1 MLVYTLKQILPR
13 RVWEWLKRARQRIL
27 GRRAYMN
34 PSYSIEGED
43 RIVRTLL
50 WRKHDKG
57 FYVDVGAHH
66 PFRFS
71 NTYLFYTQGWSGIN
85 IDATPGSM
93 KAFNKYRPR
102 DINLEVGVGRGRK
115 TGGGELCKDSAL
127 GNHSADLVDFGTTAD
142 HKSSSAPK
150 STKNYESNTAIP
162 RILEEENQSSSRAAQ
177 SGVAIHKKVDSTSE
191 AQNLKMPA
199 KDSRIFESQAQKVG
213 KSQAQ
218 ANLDSSKSPSD
229 SKILDEKC
237 GLQGKSQGSYLDG
250 DLWDFSPLPHF
261 SLKAESPQVKVSIVV
276 PVFNTQPHITRCL
289 DSLISQSLRDIEII
303 IVDDCG
309 SDGAMS
315 IAQEFAARDPRIH
328 ILRNLKN
335 LGLLHTRCAGAAM
348 ARGEYILYVDS
359 DDYIKPNLCELCYER
374 ARESKAD
381 MVVFG
386 SECKG
391 FYRYVY
397 QPKGSRIYTGS
408 ALSKLIFPARSK
420 FSPYLWNKLYKR
432 ELIAKADSII
442 SRVAGPITLA
452 EDVLKA
458 FVLLHLSSTA
468 ATLPQKLYIYCAN
481 ASSSTSSCKDRAQS
495 RAKALEDI
503 RAYGRVAQAL
513 AFCASELG
521 AYESCRLYDK
531 FDRVLRYLVL
541 CKRAQAGGYI
551 SNMWAS
557 LFVWFRIESLAKI
570 MLYILSFGKIAR

>member
-1 MLVYTLKQILPR
+1 MMRLCSKLLDSSFFPSLQAVSAKLSTL
-13 RVWEWLKRARQRIL
+13 E
-27 GRRAYMN
+27 
-34 PSYSIEGED
+34 
-43 RIVRTLL
+43 
-50 WRKHDKG
+50 
-57 FYVDVGAHH
+57 
-66 PFRFS
+66 
-71 NTYLFYTQGWSGIN
+71 
-85 IDATPGSM
+85 
-93 KAFNKYRPR
+93 
-102 DINLEVGVGRGRK
+102 
-115 TGGGELCKDSAL
+115 
-127 GNHSADLVDFGTTAD
+127 
-142 HKSSSAPK
+142 SSA
-150 STKNYESNTAIP
+150 
-162 RILEEENQSSSRAAQ
+162 Q
-177 SGVAIHKKVDSTSE
+177 VDSRNDYSARAESRNDNVAVDCHALSSDKARNDRKNAPTLNE
-191 AQNLKMPA
+191 PA
-199 KDSRIFESQAQKVG
+199 KDSRIFDKNAQKVSN
-213 KSQAQ
+213 SQAR
-218 ANLDSSKSPSD
+218 ANLDSSKSSYD

-386 SECKG
+386 SECRG

>member
-1 MLVYTLKQILPR
+1 MRLHPKLLDSSFFPSLQAVSAKLSTL
-13 RVWEWLKRARQRIL
+13 E
-27 GRRAYMN
+27 
-34 PSYSIEGED
+34 
-43 RIVRTLL
+43 
-50 WRKHDKG
+50 
-57 FYVDVGAHH
+57 
-66 PFRFS
+66 
-71 NTYLFYTQGWSGIN
+71 
-85 IDATPGSM
+85 
-93 KAFNKYRPR
+93 
-102 DINLEVGVGRGRK
+102 
-115 TGGGELCKDSAL
+115 
-127 GNHSADLVDFGTTAD
+127 
-142 HKSSSAPK
+142 SSA
-150 STKNYESNTAIP
+150 
-162 RILEEENQSSSRAAQ
+162 Q
-177 SGVAIHKKVDSTSE
+177 VDSRNDYSASAECMDCHATAYALARNDRKNAE
-191 AQNLKMPA
+191 ILNTP
-199 KDSRIFESQAQKVG
+199 QAR
-213 KSQAQ
+213 
-218 ANLDSSKSPSD
+218 ANLDSSKSQSD
-229 SKILDEKC
+229 SKIFTQNAKNLSK
-237 GLQGKSQGSYLDG
+237 LQAEAVEMRNRGFQGAGAGIYLG
-250 DLWDFSPLPHF
+250 DNEQARAVESTIYRSSATLPSPKP
-261 SLKAESPQVKVSIVV
+261 SPQVKVSIIV
-276 PVFNTQPHITRCL
+276 PVFNTQSYITRCL

-335 LGLLHTRCAGAAM
+335 LGLLHTRCVGAAM

-386 SECKG
+386 SECRG

-458 FVLLHLSSTA
+458 FVLLHLSHTA
-468 ATLPQKLYIYCAN
+468 ATLPQKLYTYCAN

-513 AFCASELG
+513 AFCARELR
-521 AYESCRLYDK
+521 AYESCKFYDK

-570 MLYILSFGKIAR
+570 TLYILSFGKIAR

>member
-1 MLVYTLKQILPR
+1 MRL
-13 RVWEWLKRARQRIL
+13 
-27 GRRAYMN
+27 
-34 PSYSIEGED
+34 
-43 RIVRTLL
+43 
-50 WRKHDKG
+50 
-57 FYVDVGAHH
+57 H
-66 PFRFS
+66 PK
-71 NTYLFYTQGWSGIN
+71 L
-85 IDATPGSM
+85 
-93 KAFNKYRPR
+93 
-102 DINLEVGVGRGRK
+102 
-115 TGGGELCKDSAL
+115 
-127 GNHSADLVDFGTTAD
+127 
-142 HKSSSAPK
+142 
-150 STKNYESNTAIP
+150 
-162 RILEEENQSSSRAAQ
+162 
-177 SGVAIHKKVDSTSE
+177 
-191 AQNLKMPA
+191 
-199 KDSRIFESQAQKVG
+199 
-213 KSQAQ
+213 
-218 ANLDSSKSPSD
+218 LDSSFFLSLQAVSALESSAQVDSMDCHATATALARNDDETTQPPTPCD
-229 SKILDEKC
+229 SKIFDNKAQNVFSQNAVRRQDLGDKN
-237 GLQGKSQGSYLDG
+237 GALQGESRAHTWAYVTAD
-250 DLWDFSPLPHF
+250 SPQQSPFLAP
-261 SLKAESPQVKVSIVV
+261 KPSPQVKVSIIV
-276 PVFNTQPHITRCL
+276 PVFNTQAYITRCL

-315 IAQEFAARDPRIH
+315 IAQEFATRDPRIH

-386 SECKG
+386 SECRG

-481 ASSSTSSCKDRAQS
+481 TSSSTSSCKDRAQS

-513 AFCASELG
+513 AFCARELG
-521 AYESCRLYDK
+521 AYESCKLYGK

-570 MLYILSFGKIAR
+570 TLYILNFGKIAR

>member
-1 MLVYTLKQILPR
+1 MRLHPKLLDSSFLPSLQA
-13 RVWEWLKRARQRIL
+13 VSAKR
-27 GRRAYMN
+27 
-34 PSYSIEGED
+34 
-43 RIVRTLL
+43 
-50 WRKHDKG
+50 
-57 FYVDVGAHH
+57 
-66 PFRFS
+66 
-71 NTYLFYTQGWSGIN
+71 
-85 IDATPGSM
+85 
-93 KAFNKYRPR
+93 
-102 DINLEVGVGRGRK
+102 
-115 TGGGELCKDSAL
+115 SAL
-127 GNHSADLVDFGTTAD
+127 E
-142 HKSSSAPK
+142 SSA
-150 STKNYESNTAIP
+150 
-162 RILEEENQSSSRAAQ
+162 Q
-177 SGVAIHKKVDSTSE
+177 VDSRNDYSARAECMDCHALPSDKARNDRKNAPTLNE
-191 AQNLKMPA
+191 PA
-199 KDSRIFESQAQKVG
+199 KDSRIFDKNAQKVSN
-213 KSQAQ
+213 SQAR
-218 ANLDSSKSPSD
+218 ANLDSSKSQSD

-261 SLKAESPQVKVSIVV
+261 SLKAESPQVKVSIIV

-386 SECKG
+386 SECRG

-408 ALSKLIFPARSK
+408 ALSKLIFPTRSK

-432 ELIAKADSII
+432 ELIAKADSIV

-452 EDVLKA
+452 EDVLKSLCPFA
-458 FVLLHLSSTA
+458 FKLYRRHTATKALYLLRQCQLLH
-468 ATLPQKLYIYCAN
+468 
-481 ASSSTSSCKDRAQS
+481 
-495 RAKALEDI
+495 
-503 RAYGRVAQAL
+503 
-513 AFCASELG
+513 
-521 AYESCRLYDK
+521 
-531 FDRVLRYLVL
+531 
-541 CKRAQAGGYI
+541 
-551 SNMWAS
+551 
-557 LFVWFRIESLAKI
+557 
-570 MLYILSFGKIAR
+570 

>member
-1 MLVYTLKQILPR
+1 MRLHPKLLDSSFLPSLQA
-13 RVWEWLKRARQRIL
+13 VSAKR
-27 GRRAYMN
+27 
-34 PSYSIEGED
+34 
-43 RIVRTLL
+43 
-50 WRKHDKG
+50 
-57 FYVDVGAHH
+57 
-66 PFRFS
+66 
-71 NTYLFYTQGWSGIN
+71 
-85 IDATPGSM
+85 
-93 KAFNKYRPR
+93 
-102 DINLEVGVGRGRK
+102 
-115 TGGGELCKDSAL
+115 SAL
-127 GNHSADLVDFGTTAD
+127 E
-142 HKSSSAPK
+142 SSAQAV
-150 STKNYESNTAIP
+150 SGNDYSARAESRNDNVAVDCHA
-162 RILEEENQSSSRAAQ
+162 LSSDKARN
-177 SGVAIHKKVDSTSE
+177 DSNNAPTLNE
-191 AQNLKMPA
+191 PA
-199 KDSRIFESQAQKVG
+199 KDSRIFDKNAQKVSN
-213 KSQAQ
+213 SQAR
-218 ANLDSSKSPSD
+218 ANLDSSKSQSD

-250 DLWDFSPLPHF
+250 NDRRDFSPLPHF

-386 SECKG
+386 SECRG

-521 AYESCRLYDK
+521 AYESCRLYGK